1 MALFSFHTLFKIG
14 GATFLTNLQLRTF
27 VRHLSEK
34 MMFDPFYVVIWDG
47 MRFWWKCGK
56 TGGRRVGEWYGEMR
70 DAIDAGGV
78 VAGGVVRQV
87 NGLMAH

>member
-1 MALFSFHTLFKIG
+1 MALFSFDTLFRIS

-27 VRHLSEK
+27 VRRLSEK
-34 MMFDPFYVVIWDG
+34 MMFDQFYFVIWNG

-56 TGGRRVGEWYGEMR
+56 TGGRRAGGWYGGMR
-70 DAIDAGGV
+70 DAIGAGGV

>member
-1 MALFSFHTLFKIG
+1 
-14 GATFLTNLQLRTF
+14 
-27 VRHLSEK
+27 
-34 MMFDPFYVVIWDG
+34 